1 MAVRVV
7 REHTFK
13 LILSAVGIAAAAIYL
28 REASRPASAR
38 LSRMHTRVYGQG
50 VALVTTICV
59 VGLAEALDLERRRR
73 PPEEGPGAVVEST

>member
-1 MAVRVV
+1 MRLV

-13 LILSAVGIAAAAIYL
+13 LILGAVGLAAAAIYL

-50 VALVTTICV
+50 VAIVTTICV
-59 VGLAEALDLERRRR
+59 VGLAEALERRRR
-73 PPEEGPGAVVEST
+73 PPGGTTAGDS

>member
-1 MAVRVV
+1 MAARLV

-13 LILSAVGIAAAAIYL
+13 LILGAVGLAATAIYL

-73 PPEEGPGAVVEST
+73 PPEEGPRAVVT